1 MTVREKKGIGIGRGE
16 TEGTG
21 KDGGPAVLTG
31 TKTGGSVEEVAAAAE
46 TERVNVE
53 TKTETAGT
61 TAAGGRKGITI
72 KIEAP
77 RGRGRERKRAGE
89 RLMTEGIKM
98 TGRGTEKR
106 GNLSGRAGV
115 EAGKEGTKAAERRR
129 AGKEIV
135 ATAGIESGRETESSA
150 PTNGAAAK
158 RGATISE
165 SRVTTIVDI
174 VNADGARALIKCHL
188 QKDFYSCSCVF
199 PSSFLPAEG
208 SVTSAHNKKKH
219 RHVEWP
225 KVLSTDV
232 ILLYVYFSAIFH
244 SPFRP
249 SLVFT

>member
-1 MTVREKKGIGIGRGE
+1 MTVREKKGTGIGRGE

-21 KDGGPAVLTG
+21 KDGGPAALTG
-31 TKTGGSVEEVAAAAE
+31 IKTGGSVEEVAAAAE
-46 TERVNVE
+46 TEKANVE

-72 KIEAP
+72 KIEGP

-89 RLMTEGIKM
+89 RLMTEGIK
-98 TGRGTEKR
+98 TTERGTEKR

-165 SRVTTIVDI
+165 SRVTTTVDI
-174 VNADGARALIKCHL
+174 VNADGARAPIKCHL

-199 PSSFLPAEG
+199 LPPFSQRKG
-208 SVTSAHNKKKH
+208 LS
-219 RHVEWP
+219 P
-225 KVLSTDV
+225 VLIIRKNVSTWNGPRCC
-232 ILLYVYFSAIFH
+232 LPMLCCFVYFSAFFH
-244 SPFRP
+244 SPFRAL
-249 SLVFT
+249 LVFT